1 MMRSAFSLIILCIVV
16 NKGLKAAVWDGID
29 RKSAGPLIFRT
40 CQGSSTNIINFSV
53 TKYLPLTLTS
63 IVNNMSPLVTVI
75 LAFFLLK
82 EKIKR
87 TELIILILTVAG
99 VAEVVS
105 TGDPDN

>member
-1 MMRSAFSLIILCIVV
+1 
-16 NKGLKAAVWDGID
+16 
-29 RKSAGPLIFRT
+29 
-40 CQGSSTNIINFSV
+40 
-53 TKYLPLTLTS
+53 
-63 IVNNMSPLVTVI
+63 MSPLVTVI